1 MGNGL
6 VGASNHITN
15 MYSSI
20 DRRLK
25 RGREKKR
32 NLSRDLPRGRSN
44 PKPILEDLPRQP
56 LLFLE
61 DFNKNKISKLSNH
74 VEDNMVKGEAEKQF

>member
-1 MGNGL
+1 MGNEL

-15 MYSSI
+15 IYSSI

-25 RGREKKR
+25 QGREKKNVSR
-32 NLSRDLPRGRSN
+32 NLSRGRPN

-56 LLFLE
+56 LLYLE
-61 DFNKNKISKLSNH
+61 NFNKNKISKLSNH
-74 VEDNMVKGEAEKQF
+74 VKDNMVKGGAEKQF